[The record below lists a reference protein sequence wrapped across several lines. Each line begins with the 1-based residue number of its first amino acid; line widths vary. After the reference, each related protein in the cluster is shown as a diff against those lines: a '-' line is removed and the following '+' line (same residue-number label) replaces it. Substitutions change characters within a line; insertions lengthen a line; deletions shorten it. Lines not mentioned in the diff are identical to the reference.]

1 LASPSRGS
9 TTDRPDVSGRP
20 VRSAAIPEARW
31 AIGPGRPDARAGILW
46 GRAIDEVVLIPDSA
60 PVSAVRPLM
69 EVCEEM
75 GVRTHLPLNFFRAHI
90 ARPLVDWFEDVPVLS
105 YWPTRP
111 IGPAQLFKYT
121 FDRVAA
127 LGLLALFSP
136 LMLAAAL
143 GVRASS
149 SASSD
154 FSPPARLRAQ
164 WQPLHDL

>member
-1 LASPSRGS
+1 M
-9 TTDRPDVSGRP
+9 
-20 VRSAAIPEARW
+20 
-31 AIGPGRPDARAGILW
+31 
-46 GRAIDEVVLIPDSA
+46 IPDSA
-60 PVSAVRPLM
+60 PVSDVRPLM

-75 GVRTHLPLNFFRAHI
+75 GVRTHLPLNFFRAHN
-90 ARPLVDWFEDVPVLS
+90 ARPLVDWFEDVPVLY

-111 IGPAQLFKYT
+111 IGPALLFKYT

-149 SASSD
+149 RRASRFCSASSVAGSLAVVHA
-154 FSPPARLRAQ
+154 F
-164 WQPLHDL
+164 